1 MLAVSW
7 EGDVCTAEGPVLA
20 PLPGP
25 ASCGL
30 GAGSSPFLAY
40 YGVTLVTRG
49 FLSDF
54 IEFQS
59 CSRSAS
65 AGSDQNVKEMDR
77 LPGGGPQANLMN
89 AAVGGHGATSAPV
102 GQLHPS
108 VQFNHVPEE
117 TTK

>member
-1 MLAVSW
+1 MGW
-7 EGDVCTAEGPVLA
+7 GQGPV
-20 PLPGP
+20 P
-25 ASCGL
+25 S
-30 GAGSSPFLAY
+30 LAY